1 MAIDTNIVNFGQS
14 TPTADAL
21 SNLGGSVAGAINAN
35 KQSGLAD
42 NRRQAAGLLAQA
54 FDDSSDEATTRA
66 LIEQARELDPEF
78 TLATVQKVQSG
89 ASGLTSGQREFGS
102 MVEGMSPEDQLKAR
116 RIKLG
121 LDPRSV
127 GSSSQTI
134 AGGDTSQLVADSQL
148 IIESGKAKGRATGS
162 AEGEAESAGLIAS
175 TKSFIET
182 AVADAKREAKDRGE
196 TVSDLRLAKAA
207 LPGLTAVVTQLKE
220 LAPIATSTIGGNVF
234 DFASKEIG
242 FGSTE
247 GADAKA
253 KFIAI
258 ISNQVLPLLKQTF
271 GGAFSIEEG
280 NSLKATFGDPDASPD
295 QKVEQL
301 NAFIESKIRE
311 IEGRERLLD
320 SLPKNSNGGF
330 TSKSG
335 ITFSVED

>member
-1 MAIDTNIVNFGQS
+1 MAIDANIVNFGQS

-21 SNLGGSVAGAINAN
+21 SSFGSSVAGAINAN

-66 LIEQARELDPEF
+66 LIEQARQLDPEF
-78 TLATVQKVQSG
+78 TLATVQKVRGGS
-89 ASGLTSGQREFGS
+89 SLTSGEREFAS
-102 MVEGMSPEDQLKAR
+102 LVKGMSPEDQIKAR
-116 RIKLG
+116 RIKAG

-134 AGGDTSQLVADSQL
+134 AGGDTSQLVADSQS
-148 IIESGKAKGRATGS
+148 IIESGRARGRATGS

-311 IEGRERLLD
+311 IEGKERLLD

>member
-1 MAIDTNIVNFGQS
+1 MAIDANIVNFGQS

-35 KQSGLAD
+35 KQSGMAD

-89 ASGLTSGQREFGS
+89 SSLTSSEREFNS
-102 MVEGMSPEDQLKAR
+102 LVQGMSPEDKLKAR
-116 RIKLG
+116 RIKAG
-121 LDPRSV
+121 LQARSV
-127 GSSSQTI
+127 GSAAQTI
-134 AGGDTSQLVADSQL
+134 ADDDTSELVAQSQS
-148 IIESGKAKGRATGS
+148 IIEGGKAKGRATGS
-162 AEGEAESAGLIAS
+162 AEGEAEAAGLIAS
-175 TKSFIET
+175 TRSFIET
-182 AVADAKREAKDRGE
+182 AVADAERVAKDRGE
-196 TVSDLRLAKAA
+196 TLSELQLAKAT

-242 FGSTE
+242 FGSTD

-258 ISNQVLPLLKQTF
+258 ISNQVLPLLKPTF

-280 NSLKATFGDPDASPD
+280 NALRATLGDPDASPD

-301 NAFIESKIRE
+301 NAFIEGKVRE
-311 IEGRERLLD
+311 IENKERLLGSTPQD
-320 SLPKNSNGGF
+320 SNGGF